1 MTEHRPLNTSPLP
14 VRLRLEDYLLLD
26 ESGAFEGYAKTELI
40 AGEIFYVNAQY
51 RPHALAKMQ
60 LYDAL
65 RDALRSINS
74 DLRAMVEVSIALPPD
89 GAPEPDIVLT
99 SEPHGE
105 GLVPLSS
112 VALVI
117 EVSDATLDTDL
128 GRKASLYASAGIAE
142 YWVADI
148 NARVVHQMWKP
159 SDDAYAER
167 RSAAFGIQI
176 VAATIKALV
185 AETSGL

>member
-40 AGEIFYVNAQY
+40 AGEIFYVNAQH

-65 RDALRSINS
+65 REALRSIRS

-99 SEPHGE
+99 SEPRGE

-117 EVSDATLDTDL
+117 EVSDTALDADL
-128 GRKASLYASAGIAE
+128 GRKANLYASAGIAE
-142 YWVADI
+142 YWIADI
-148 NARVVHQMWKP
+148 NALVVHQMWAP
-159 SDDAYAER
+159 SDGVYGER
-167 RSAAFGIQI
+167 RSMPFGARI
-176 VAATIKALV
+176 VATSIEALV
-185 AETSGL
+185 AETAGL